1 MSGLTSFLM
10 PSQRDAISRLFQDD
24 DPETIVLLKKQLVL
38 SGDDSLPDI
47 RVLANADSA
56 IVASHAREV
65 LHAISGKKAALDLEI
80 LCKRDLIPLE
90 EACLLVSSALTPWID
105 IGESLRKLDAWGDQ
119 LLERY
124 STGSGDRVEVLTG
137 YIHGDLGFSGNV
149 ENYYNHRNSILP
161 CVMEDRCGLPLT
173 LTLLTMFI
181 AGRAGIAVHGV
192 NLPGHFIARVGET
205 YFDPFHKGR
214 ILSLEDCGEILSR
227 QNIRPS
233 DIHFEVPDTRDIMAR
248 MFSNLAHSYEVE
260 GDASR
265 KRTVERWLSLV
276 TGSDS

>member
-1 MSGLTSFLM
+1 M

-90 EACLLVSSALTPWID
+90 EACLLVSFALTPWID

-248 MFSNLAHSYEVE
+248 MFSNLAHSYDVE

-265 KRTVERWLSLV
+265 KRIVDRWLSLV